1 LDPVIDNDQDRR
13 FPGAMGVALIFM
25 TAALALGF
33 LPGHPVGLEL
43 KAGLFLFFPVLA
55 WLSGPRHT
63 GRAVLEELS
72 SAHGWGGL
80 VVVGWVAFLEIRSPG
95 VAPGETTAV
104 LLAAWLMLAWMR
116 TFTSG
121 GLSYA
126 WGIAVSTTVILA
138 AGVGLAQIYPV
149 EGLGFLRFPGVEQP
163 VGTLGNRNLL
173 AYLMALGVPEC
184 FYMLAGERTLGLLLG
199 GVGALGG
206 LAILV
211 LAGSRGAWL
220 ALSFGVIA
228 RLILPAGAHEKLPRL
243 RFLLLLAA
251 VLLLPLAIAGQASR
265 IESLFG
271 PQKALTLRTR
281 VFAWETVW
289 PEVRD
294 GSPLGSGPGT
304 FPQVYPKLKEERLRA
319 VPDAEF
325 VELARAARVK
335 RQLHLEWLELWL
347 EWGTVGFG
355 LVGLYLVL
363 AVLAILKDHHRN
375 PRPRERRR
383 RRIGWVVLVVGLC
396 AAGLSF
402 PLQVAPLAWLMLGA
416 LARSLGPVSE
426 RPWTLGGIA
435 VSLLLCLA
443 CAGVGARRLVSEY
456 DLARGQQALVAGDAA
471 AATAALQRARRFLDD
486 PRAVNALGRVRSSVG
501 DWQKAEQAFAQAEKL
516 EPTYA
521 HALNVGKMAM
531 KRKLNRKA
539 GEAFQRAWF
548 RQPDQVTGFHLGAW
562 FASQGRSRDAA
573 GIWERARNLSG
584 FTGQPGYSLARML
597 WKQGKLDEAA
607 KVLDQE
613 DRAARTAPMVDV
625 DRAATRARLH
635 MAILRLAIAV
645 HGQRKDIPAQAAFEN
660 RFAELYPGV
669 DRGKLG
675 PVGQEE
681 KAF

>member
-1 LDPVIDNDQDRR
+1 LDSLIDGDQDRR
-13 FPGAMGVALIFM
+13 FPGAMGVALVFM
-25 TAALALGF
+25 TVALALGF

-43 KAGLFLFFPVLA
+43 KTGLFLCFPVLA

-63 GRAVLEELS
+63 SRAVLEELS

-95 VAPGETTAV
+95 VVPGEATAV

-126 WGIAVSTTVILA
+126 WGVAVSTTVVLA
-138 AGVGLAQIYPV
+138 AGVGLAQVYPV

-184 FYMLAGERTLGLLLG
+184 FYMLAGERTLGMLLG

-206 LAILV
+206 LAV
-211 LAGSRGAWL
+211 MALAGSRGAWV
-220 ALSFGVIA
+220 ALGFGVVA
-228 RLILPAGAHEKLPRL
+228 RLLLPAGAHENRPRP

-251 VLLLPLAIAGQASR
+251 TLLLPLAIAGQASR
-265 IESLFG
+265 LESLFG

-294 GSPLGSGPGT
+294 GSPMGTGPGT
-304 FPQVYPKLKEERLRA
+304 FSQVYPKLKEERLRA
-319 VPDAEF
+319 VPDADF
-325 VELARAARVK
+325 VEIAGAARVK
-335 RQLHLEWLELWL
+335 RQLHLEWLEVWL

-363 AVLAILKDHHRN
+363 AVLAIFKDHHRN

-383 RRIGWVVLVVGLC
+383 RRIGWVVLIVGLG
-396 AAGLSF
+396 AAGVSF
-402 PLQVAPLAWLMLGA
+402 PLQVAPLAWLILGA
-416 LARSLGPVSE
+416 LARSLGPVPE
-426 RPWTLGGIA
+426 RPWTLGGIV

-456 DLARGQQALVAGDAA
+456 DLARGQAALVAGDAA
-471 AATAALQRARRFLDD
+471 TATAALQRA
-486 PRAVNALGRVRSSVG
+486 ALGRVRAAAG
-501 DWQKAEQAFAQAEKL
+501 DWPKAAQAFAQAEKL

-521 HALNVGKMAM
+521 HALNAGKVSM

-573 GIWERARNLSG
+573 GIWGRARQLSG
-584 FTGQPGYSLARML
+584 FTGQPGYALARML

-613 DRAARTAPMVDV
+613 DRAARTAPLVDA

-645 HGQRKDIPAQAAFEN
+645 HEQRKDIPAQAAFEN

-681 KAF
+681 RAF